1 MSKITVNTDQV
12 SEIATEIESLNK
24 KLTDELNTSRDLF
37 NALGN
42 SWSGEAV
49 ESSKNAYNEFA
60 SKFFQTYYDIIDNY
74 VKFLRNNVSQG
85 YFDVETVNTNL
96 SEAFK

>member
-12 SEIATEIESLNK
+12 SEIAAEIEILNK

-37 NALGN
+37 VQLGN
-42 SWSGEAV
+42 SWSGEAY
-49 ESSKNAYNEFA
+49 ENSKNAYNEFA

-74 VKFLRNNVSQG
+74 VKFLRTNVSQG
-85 YFDVETVNTNL
+85 YFDVETVNSNL

>member
-12 SEIATEIESLNK
+12 ADIANEIESLNK
-24 KLTDELNTSRDLF
+24 KLSDELNTSRDLF
-37 NALGN
+37 TQLGN
-42 SWSGEAV
+42 SWSGEAF
-49 ESSKNAYNEFA
+49 EASKSAYNEFA
-60 SKFFQTYYDIIDNY
+60 TKFFQTYYDVIDNY
-74 VKFLRNNVSQG
+74 VKFLRTNVSQG

>member
-1 MSKITVNTDQV
+1 MAKITVNTDQV
-12 SEIATEIESLNK
+12 SEIASNIESLNK

-42 SWSGEAV
+42 SWSGEAF
-49 ESSKNAYNEFA
+49 EASKSAYNEFA
-60 SKFFQTYYDIIDNY
+60 TKFFQTYYDVIDNY

>member
-12 SEIATEIESLNK
+12 ADIANEIESLNK
-24 KLTDELNTSRDLF
+24 KLSDELNTSRDLF
-37 NALGN
+37 TQLGN
-42 SWSGEAV
+42 SWSGEAY
-49 ESSKNAYNEFA
+49 ENSKNAYNEFA

-74 VKFLRNNVSQG
+74 VKFLRTNVSQG
-85 YFDVETVNTNL
+85 YFDVETVNSNL

>member
-42 SWSGEAV
+42 SWSGEAF
-49 ESSKNAYNEFA
+49 ESSKSAYNEFA